1 MKVNWE
7 RILAGKR
14 ALRQKLAQRPL
25 TEKLRML
32 DDLRER
38 ALDIRR
44 AAHVVRERPA
54 HYQSR

>member
-14 ALRQKLAQRPL
+14 ALRQKLARRPL
-25 TEKLRML
+25 TEKLQML

-44 AAHVVRERPA
+44 AVREQPAKYRP
-54 HYQSR
+54 R